1 MYFKRA
7 HRVKTQQN
15 IELMTFALTR
25 CANNLKMKDGNV
37 NHNKTPYGDNG
48 RVNTPF
54 STKKKTKNEMSSRFN
69 NHVQLFRPCYSLR
82 SKRFRGAKS
91 EEETGLSAFCPREKW
106 GESKNKKE
114 DPLLLIFALAP
125 FFARAK
131 RRKPRFFFALC
142 STETLA
148 TQASLVRPH
157 QHGIAKS

>member
-48 RVNTPF
+48 RGNTPF
-54 STKKKTKNEMSSRFN
+54 STKKKNEMNSRFN
-69 NHVQLFRPCYSLR
+69 SHVQLFRPCYSLR

-91 EEETGLSAFCPREKW
+91 EEETGLSPHFSRGQNAESPVSSSLFAPRKR
-106 GESKNKKE
+106 
-114 DPLLLIFALAP
+114 LLRRLALLGLISMA
-125 FFARAK
+125 
-131 RRKPRFFFALC
+131 
-142 STETLA
+142 
-148 TQASLVRPH
+148 
-157 QHGIAKS
+157 